1 MTASTTV
8 RDQAIAP
15 IASALDLVVVVNGEV
30 VVHRLPERG
39 QLTIGRGE
47 SCDVCI
53 DHPAVSRQ
61 HARIHLGPTVSL
73 EDLGSCNG
81 TRVRGLPL
89 PPHHPIPLA
98 PGEMVALNAVFMVV
112 CDAIEP
118 IEPRLCAAPV
128 VPTSVQSRMATLTR
142 LVDRIATSAI
152 NVLILGETGVGKE
165 VLAERIHRRSPRA
178 AAPFLKLHCAAL
190 AESLLESE
198 LFGHERGAF
207 TGAVA
212 AKQGLLETAEG
223 GSVLLDEIGELPMS
237 IQVKLLRVLEE
248 RKVLRVGGLKARSID
263 VRFLAATNR
272 DLAAEVR
279 RGAFRQDLFYR
290 LNGISFSVPP
300 LRERLDELEPLAGRF
315 VDGFWAQH
323 GAAPPAPRL
332 TPAAIACLRAH
343 TWPGNIREL
352 RNVVERAVFLSGG
365 GPITPAYFPDE
376 LAALAP
382 AWSPELEGAH
392 VSLVAPVA
400 TPVFAPEPTVDMT
413 VPEEPA
419 VPVVLHS
426 EATERDRILDA
437 LAACA
442 GNQTRAA
449 VVLGISRRTLVSRL
463 STLAL
468 PRPRRSLSPG

>member
-1 MTASTTV
+1 MT
-8 RDQAIAP
+8 
-15 IASALDLVVVVNGEV
+15 
-30 VVHRLPERG
+30 
-39 QLTIGRGE
+39 
-47 SCDVCI
+47 
-53 DHPAVSRQ
+53 
-61 HARIHLGPTVSL
+61 
-73 EDLGSCNG
+73 
-81 TRVRGLPL
+81 
-89 PPHHPIPLA
+89 
-98 PGEMVALNAVFMVV
+98 
-112 CDAIEP
+112 
-118 IEPRLCAAPV
+118 
-128 VPTSVQSRMATLTR
+128 
-142 LVDRIATSAI
+142 
-152 NVLILGETGVGKE
+152 
-165 VLAERIHRRSPRA
+165 
-178 AAPFLKLHCAAL
+178 
-190 AESLLESE
+190 
-198 LFGHERGAF
+198 
-207 TGAVA
+207 
-212 AKQGLLETAEG
+212 
-223 GSVLLDEIGELPMS
+223 

-300 LRERLDELEPLAGRF
+300 LRERLDELEPLARRF

-323 GAAPPAPRL
+323 GSAPPAPQL

-376 LAALAP
+376 LAVLAP

-392 VSLVAPVA
+392 VSLVASVI

-419 VPVVLHS
+419 VPVAVDV
-426 EATERDRILDA
+426 EATERNRILDA

-449 VVLGISRRTLVSRL
+449 VVLGMSRRTLVSRL